1 MASVEQGFG
10 QYEPMKPAPPV
21 MSARIPAIRLERT
34 KQTWRLLRHQSR
46 RATDTSEAIAL
57 PDRLPLPSDTRSDP
71 DPARRPVREWESG
84 SAPAFRFLGCATV
97 AARRLSPRSAPQ
109 TNGRRDRDP
118 APEARERARRT
129 ARRYVEASR
138 RREAVQPARN
148 GRRALRIAA
157 CISSR
162 RELMPGNSW

>member
-1 MASVEQGFG
+1 
-10 QYEPMKPAPPV
+10 MKPAPPV

-34 KQTWRLLRHQSR
+34 KQTWRLLRRQRR

-57 PDRLPLPSDTRSDP
+57 PDRLPLPSDTLSDP
-71 DPARRPVREWESG
+71 DPAMRPVREWESG

-97 AARRLSPRSAPQ
+97 AARRLWPRSAPQ

-129 ARRYVEASR
+129 ERGDTLRRVGVVRLSSPRETAGARSGSPPPSR
-138 RREAVQPARN
+138 
-148 GRRALRIAA
+148 
-157 CISSR
+157 
-162 RELMPGNSW
+162 